1 MNSVKITEI
10 FEAFNRLNVL
20 IIGDVM
26 LDSYIFGSVN
36 RISPE
41 APVPVVNVN
50 RRDVRLGGAGN
61 VAINVKALGATPY
74 LCSVV
79 GDDADSE
86 VLLQL
91 LRENQLPIDGIL
103 KSDGRMTTVK
113 QRILAGSQHVL
124 RIDSEIDTPIHEEEE
139 QRLIAKAIEL
149 AQSCDVIIFEDY
161 DKGVLTKN
169 TIQAIVEWA
178 KAHQKPTIV
187 DPKKRNFLHYAGV
200 DIFKP
205 NLKELREGLQIKINT
220 SNITDL
226 GNAVELAKQKLGVN
240 GLLLT
245 LSEKGVYINFKE
257 ENHHIDA
264 HIRQIAD
271 VSGAG
276 DTVVSIAAVCLAMS
290 LSPKQ
295 IAEISNL
302 GGGLVCEH
310 IGVVPIDKSQLL
322 AEAMKI
328 S

>member
-1 MNSVKITEI
+1 MKLANIPEI
-10 FEAFNRLNVL
+10 FEAFNRLKVL

-50 RRDVRLGGAGN
+50 KRDVRLGGAGN
-61 VAINVKALGATPY
+61 VAINIKALGATPY

-79 GDDADSE
+79 GDDTDSD
-86 VLLQL
+86 VLLKL
-91 LRENQLPIDGIL
+91 LTDNELPTDGII
-103 KSDGRMTTVK
+103 KSEGRMTTVK
-113 QRILAGSQHVL
+113 QRILAGSQHVI
-124 RIDSEIDTPIHEEEE
+124 RIDSEIDSPINTQEEVLLV
-139 QRLIAKAIEL
+139 QKAEEL
-149 AQSCDVIIFEDY
+149 AKICDVIIFEDY
-161 DKGVLTKN
+161 DKGVLTSAS
-169 TIQAIVEWA
+169 IQAIVKWA
-178 KAHQKPTIV
+178 KENGVPTIV

-205 NLKELREGLQIKINT
+205 NLKELREGLQMKIST
-220 SNITDL
+220 DNIEDL
-226 GNAVELAKQKLGVN
+226 NKSVSLAKEKLGVG

-245 LSEKGVYINFKE
+245 LSEKGVYIDFKE
-257 ENHHIDA
+257 EKHHIDA

-276 DTVVSIAAVCLAMS
+276 DTVVSIAAACLAMG

-310 IGVVPIDKSQLL
+310 IGVVPIDKKQLL

-328 S
+328 